1 MEPTITSLDERVT
14 ALETGRQQLR
24 SDLEHA
30 IDSRLLS
37 IDRRVADHQMSIQSQ
52 LSTMAGRLDA
62 ILELLRQQLDSRTPP
77 RARAAR
83 RRGKEG
89 KQ

>member
-1 MEPTITSLDERVT
+1 MSETTIASLDERVR
-14 ALETGRQQLR
+14 ALEEGRAQLR

-30 IDSRLLS
+30 IDSRMLGL
-37 IDRRVADHQMSIQSQ
+37 DRRMAEHQMAVQSQ
-52 LSTMAGRLDA
+52 LSVLNGRLKE
-62 ILELLRQQLDSRTPP
+62 ILELLRQPAGNITPP

-89 KQ
+89 K